1 MRSDAQIV
9 VDANRRAIQR
19 SMRSD
24 AQIVA
29 DVNRRAS
36 QKATCRDAQIAADV
50 NRQAAQRATRNNAQ
64 IALENVACANARM
77 LLHSDRQQETCNADR
92 QAHQGQREQLPKKC
106 HQEIRNIDRQA
117 CSA

>member
-1 MRSDAQIV
+1 V
-9 VDANRRAIQR
+9 
-19 SMRSD
+19 RSD

-77 LLHSDRQQETCNADR
+77 LLHSDR
-92 QAHQGQREQLPKKC
+92 
-106 HQEIRNIDRQA
+106 
-117 CSA
+117 